1 MSAPSLLLAL
11 HSSTERFG
19 VAVLDPSVGELPQPA
34 VFDDGRGLSNT
45 LLKRV
50 ESVLPAPRWPGL
62 QGLAVATGPGGF
74 TGTRLTVVMART
86 LAQQLRVPLVG
97 VSSFTFLLAVSCW
110 AFSISYSPPVRVE
123 GALQVPIVF
132 DNGTDLVVAQA
143 SSDFADGAIAPTL
156 DQIAANL
163 RPGGRNREVRVRLR
177 QLQAV
182 SEGTSRPVVLGETKR
197 DFSQG

>member
-1 MSAPSLLLAL
+1 MPLPELLEGSSKWLAWSGL
-11 HSSTERFG
+11 
-19 VAVLDPSVGELPQPA
+19 
-34 VFDDGRGLSNT
+34 GLS
-45 LLKRV
+45 V
-50 ESVLPAPRWPGL
+50 
-62 QGLAVATGPGGF
+62 
-74 TGTRLTVVMART
+74 LTVIAFVTRWGMRF
-86 LAQQLRVPLVG
+86 RLVG

-110 AFSISYSPPVRVE
+110 ALSISYSPPGRGE

-182 SEGTSRPVVLGETKR
+182 SEGTLRPVVLGETKR

>member
-1 MSAPSLLLAL
+1 MPLPEFLEVSSKWLAWSGL
-11 HSSTERFG
+11 
-19 VAVLDPSVGELPQPA
+19 
-34 VFDDGRGLSNT
+34 GLSALT
-45 LLKRV
+45 GIAFV
-50 ESVLPAPRWPGL
+50 SRWGL
-62 QGLAVATGPGGF
+62 RF
-74 TGTRLTVVMART
+74 R
-86 LAQQLRVPLVG
+86 LVG

-132 DNGTDLVVAQA
+132 DNGTNLVVAQA
-143 SSDFADGAIAPTL
+143 SSDFAEGAIAPTL
-156 DQIAANL
+156 EQIAANL

-182 SEGTSRPVVLGETKR
+182 SEGTSKPVVLGETKR

>member
-1 MSAPSLLLAL
+1 MPLPELLEGSSKWLAWSGL
-11 HSSTERFG
+11 
-19 VAVLDPSVGELPQPA
+19 
-34 VFDDGRGLSNT
+34 GLS
-45 LLKRV
+45 V
-50 ESVLPAPRWPGL
+50 
-62 QGLAVATGPGGF
+62 
-74 TGTRLTVVMART
+74 LTVIAFVTRWGMRF
-86 LAQQLRVPLVG
+86 RLVG

-156 DQIAANL
+156 DQSAANL

>member
-1 MSAPSLLLAL
+1 MPLPELLEGSSKWLAWSGL
-11 HSSTERFG
+11 
-19 VAVLDPSVGELPQPA
+19 
-34 VFDDGRGLSNT
+34 GLS
-45 LLKRV
+45 V
-50 ESVLPAPRWPGL
+50 
-62 QGLAVATGPGGF
+62 
-74 TGTRLTVVMART
+74 LTVIAFVTRWGMRF
-86 LAQQLRVPLVG
+86 RLVG

-132 DNGTDLVVAQA
+132 DNGTDLVVAKA
-143 SSDFADGAIAPTL
+143 SSDFADGAITPPL

>member
-1 MSAPSLLLAL
+1 MPLPELLEGSSKWLAWSGL
-11 HSSTERFG
+11 
-19 VAVLDPSVGELPQPA
+19 
-34 VFDDGRGLSNT
+34 GLS
-45 LLKRV
+45 V
-50 ESVLPAPRWPGL
+50 
-62 QGLAVATGPGGF
+62 
-74 TGTRLTVVMART
+74 LTVIAFVTRWGMRF
-86 LAQQLRVPLVG
+86 RLVG

-143 SSDFADGAIAPTL
+143 SSDFAEGAIAPTL
-156 DQIAANL
+156 NQIAANL
-163 RPGGRNREVRVRLR
+163 RPAGRSRDVRVRLR

-182 SEGTSRPVVLGETKR
+182 REGTSRPVVLGETKR

>member
-1 MSAPSLLLAL
+1 MPLPELLDV
-11 HSSTERFG
+11 SSTWLAWSG
-19 VAVLDPSVGELPQPA
+19 L
-34 VFDDGRGLSNT
+34 GLS
-45 LLKRV
+45 V
-50 ESVLPAPRWPGL
+50 
-62 QGLAVATGPGGF
+62 
-74 TGTRLTVVMART
+74 LTVIAFVTRWG
-86 LAQQLRVPLVG
+86 LRFRLVG

-110 AFSISYSPPVRVE
+110 AFSISYSPPVRVK

-132 DNGTDLVVAQA
+132 DNGTNLVVAQA